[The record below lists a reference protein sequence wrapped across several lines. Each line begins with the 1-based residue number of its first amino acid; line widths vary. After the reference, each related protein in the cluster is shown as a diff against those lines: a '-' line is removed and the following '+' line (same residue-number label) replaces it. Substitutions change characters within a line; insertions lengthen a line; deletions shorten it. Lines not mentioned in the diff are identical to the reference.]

1 MDSADRRWRRYRP
14 VGHGRGARDRG
25 PALAGDRT
33 CHALPNPRPSPR
45 ASRPGYAAVALLAVA
60 ALPGCLTQKVWEG
73 HGAPDGEAAMPTAAR
88 VALTPVALTGDA
100 LVGAAVALAYIG
112 PCAVCICR

>member
-1 MDSADRRWRRYRP
+1 M
-14 VGHGRGARDRG
+14 
-25 PALAGDRT
+25 T
-33 CHALPNPRPSPR
+33 NPRPSPR
-45 ASRPGYAAVALLAVA
+45 ASRPLFAAVALLAIA

-100 LVGAAVALAYIG
+100 LVGVAVALAYIG
-112 PCAVCICR
+112 PYAVCICR